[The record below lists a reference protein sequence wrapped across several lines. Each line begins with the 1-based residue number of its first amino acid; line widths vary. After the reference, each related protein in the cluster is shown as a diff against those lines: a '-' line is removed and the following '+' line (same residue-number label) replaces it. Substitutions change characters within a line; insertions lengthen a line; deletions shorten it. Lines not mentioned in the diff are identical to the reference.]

1 MSGSYALIPVQTK
14 PDFCTS
20 FWRGYTTFLTFFIM
34 FSISD
39 RPELT
44 NVVYHQFD
52 ELSKVID
59 CPLTFTI

>member
-1 MSGSYALIPVQTK
+1 MQTK

-34 FSISD
+34 FYISD